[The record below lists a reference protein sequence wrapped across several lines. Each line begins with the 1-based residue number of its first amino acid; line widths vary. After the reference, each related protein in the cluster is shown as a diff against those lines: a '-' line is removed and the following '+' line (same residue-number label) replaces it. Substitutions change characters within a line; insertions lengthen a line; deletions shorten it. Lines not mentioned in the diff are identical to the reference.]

1 MHADSD
7 EGRAGRNDLFHIV
20 IVNASEAA
28 QRPKDTP
35 HTVRH
40 VTRRHDRRK
49 AARDLETWMRDALS
63 DRLSSLRK
71 DDEDDDRP
79 SVVHL

>member
-1 MHADSD
+1 MHAVARTGAELDVR
-7 EGRAGRNDLFHIV
+7 EHTPHLFNDLFH

-40 VTRRHDRRK
+40 VTRSHDRRK
-49 AARDLETWMRDALS
+49 AARDFETWMRE
-63 DRLSSLRK
+63 RRSLRQTLMSAK
-71 DDEDDDRP
+71 R
-79 SVVHL
+79 